1 MPYAPYD
8 FLTKMKGYRTMQMEI
23 KSAADIETVLLK
35 LIKQGS
41 VEDPDCVVQP
51 QTVPSRDIKGF
62 DSLTV
67 LEVLTEL
74 EEETGIHVEEGIFY
88 VDVKPKKYLSIQDVA
103 LAVWNE
109 LRKGGNI
116 HA

>member
-1 MPYAPYD
+1 MP
-8 FLTKMKGYRTMQMEI
+8 LEI
-23 KSAADIETVLLK
+23 KSVADVESLLLK

-41 VEDPDCVVQP
+41 TEDPDCVVQP
-51 QTVPSRDIKGF
+51 QTIPSRDIKGF

-74 EEETGIHVEEGIFY
+74 EEETGIHMEEGIFY
-88 VDVKPKKYLSIQDVA
+88 VDVKPRKHLSIHEVA
-103 LAVWNE
+103 LSIWSTIQ
-109 LRKGGNI
+109 KGGNA